1 MKIFLSK
8 ESIILGV
15 VLVCLLAGMA
25 LAQESDDREA
35 IQASLR
41 ALHQHQ
47 ADLAE
52 LAEERAEGDEVVQ
65 LANTLR
71 RDHAILDEWL
81 AEASEDGDT
90 PHDEH
95 ALHDRD
101 AFEALGELEGEAFDE
116 TFLSYQMELHVAAI
130 EYLEQNRPQGD
141 GQLDE
146 FNNHLLVTH
155 ETLLVN
161 RELIDSLL

>member
-8 ESIILGV
+8 GSIILAV
-15 VLVCLLAGMA
+15 ALACLLAGPT
-25 LAQESDDREA
+25 LAQENEDREA

-52 LAEERAEGDEVVQ
+52 LAEERAESDKVVQ
-65 LANTLR
+65 LANTLA

-81 AEASEDGDT
+81 AEASGNSDT
-90 PHDEH
+90 QHDEH
-95 ALHDRD
+95 ALHDRES
-101 AFEALGELEGEAFDE
+101 FEALRELEGGAFDE
-116 TFLSYQMELHVAAI
+116 TFLSYQKELHIAAI
-130 EYLEQNRPQGD
+130 EYLEQNRPQVD
-141 GQLDE
+141 EQLGE
-146 FNNHLLVTH
+146 FSNHLLVNH

-161 RELIDSLL
+161 SELIDSLL

>member
-8 ESIILGV
+8 GSIILGL
-15 VLVCLLAGMA
+15 VLACLLTGPA
-25 LAQESDDREA
+25 LAQENDDREA
-35 IQASLR
+35 IQVSLR

-52 LAEERAEGDEVVQ
+52 LAEERAEADEVVQ
-65 LANTLR
+65 LANTLA

-81 AEASEDGDT
+81 DEASENSDSR
-90 PHDEH
+90 HDEH
-95 ALHDRD
+95 ALHDRE

-116 TFLSYQMELHVAAI
+116 TFLSYQMELHMAAI
-130 EYLEQNRPQGD
+130 EYLEQSRTQGD
-141 GQLDE
+141 EQLDE

-161 RELIDSLL
+161 SELIDSLL